1 MFYVRDLYHTSTL
14 QQLHFADRA
23 FQLLTLTLSRSLK
36 YATHVSLSKESIV
49 KKQHL
54 NKKRKYLILDDEKA
68 GKEIEELL
76 DECVLILK
84 QFVVERRIQKT
95 SEQQKESDPAIS
107 NGAEILKHTDLD
119 TEETHFHGLISNIH
133 VFINHIKGLVHE
145 ADSLFAH

>member
-1 MFYVRDLYHTSTL
+1 MFYVRDIYHTSTL
-14 QQLHFADRA
+14 QQLHFADRPIR
-23 FQLLTLTLSRSLK
+23 LLTLTLSRSLK
-36 YATHVSLSKESIV
+36 YATHVALSKESIV

-54 NKKRKYLILDDEKA
+54 NKKRKYLVLDNEKA

-84 QFVVERRIQKT
+84 QFVVERRLQKS
-95 SEQQKESDPAIS
+95 SEQQKVAEATS
-107 NGAEILKHTDLD
+107 GADLLKHTDLD